1 MNTWHSEPAGASAG
15 GAAQFVPDQ
24 NHPSRLV
31 GSTSLPADPYSS
43 FLERQDDIRIVSNTA
58 LPEGNRSS
66 IKQAEY
72 TYGLMMSMSQ
82 ALGQNCTFCHNT
94 RSFTTWAQSSPQRV
108 LAWHGIRMVRD
119 LNVSYPLKPVLPANR
134 LGQWG
139 RAEGEL
145 CDVSPAHEQAAGRRQ
160 SERRRCRAGAVCRYG
175 TLEPKN
181 LGYTPWQ
188 RGTPP
193 MIPRAIAVLAA
204 VALLMLGAGDGASAE
219 DQEATPCNEE
229 AMLVFDA
236 SGSMAGNE
244 MLGIATTVTRIDK
257 VRRAL
262 ATVLPS
268 VTRARRV
275 GLISY
280 GPGPYNQC
288 NVELNIKPRA
298 NAADA
303 IMSVVNGLV
312 PAGKTPLAAAVREA
326 ADVLDYTNKPGLI
339 VVLTD
344 GEETCGGQP
353 CKLAKQLHAKADQL
367 TIHVIGFRVRD
378 FSWTGEQSV
387 LDIMCLAQESGGLYI
402 TAQSE
407 DELVEA
413 LEKTLGCPMMSQGRG
428 RLPRRGTG

>member
-1 MNTWHSEPAGASAG
+1 MATW
-15 GAAQFVPDQ
+15 
-24 NHPSRLV
+24 N
-31 GSTSLPADPYSS
+31 
-43 FLERQDDIRIVSNTA
+43 
-58 LPEGNRSS
+58 
-66 IKQAEY
+66 
-72 TYGLMMSMSQ
+72 
-82 ALGQNCTFCHNT
+82 
-94 RSFTTWAQSSPQRV
+94 
-108 LAWHGIRMVRD
+108 
-119 LNVSYPLKPVLPANR
+119 
-134 LGQWG
+134 
-139 RAEGEL
+139 
-145 CDVSPAHEQAAGRRQ
+145 
-160 SERRRCRAGAVCRYG
+160 
-175 TLEPKN
+175 
-181 LGYTPWQ
+181 
-188 RGTPP
+188 PP